1 MLVFGGVFLFN
12 PQIFCFCFNSF
23 FSDHKE
29 GDILLKTTK
38 FSLPAILGIT
48 GRMQYHPPVAGLLWT
63 LASAKQEMTP
73 MIRNEAASSRNWGS
87 FPQSL
92 QNGLFSIKLKVYFH
106 MDILIQTSGQ
116 AHQIKHH
123 HNVDFVNDLFQK
135 IYVSIH
141 QMPNHW
147 VSQLIWVFW
156 RRELESTSNLLMT
169 ISNERSSY
177 TSIWELIDDD
187 THTEWSPFL

>member
-1 MLVFGGVFLFN
+1 
-12 PQIFCFCFNSF
+12 
-23 FSDHKE
+23 
-29 GDILLKTTK
+29 
-38 FSLPAILGIT
+38 
-48 GRMQYHPPVAGLLWT
+48 MQYHPPVAGLLWT

-123 HNVDFVNDLFQK
+123 HTVDFVNDLFQK